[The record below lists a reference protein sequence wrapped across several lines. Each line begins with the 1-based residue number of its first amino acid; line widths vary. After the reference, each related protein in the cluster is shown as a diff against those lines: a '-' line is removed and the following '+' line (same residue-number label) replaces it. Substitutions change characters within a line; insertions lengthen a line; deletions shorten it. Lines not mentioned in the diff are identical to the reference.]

1 MMSLR
6 LAHHPRIAKLI
17 IAISTCCVFLLFRL
31 PLYRGFS
38 YGDDALLVRDALH
51 PPGPSSLVHQF
62 LTVGGGK
69 WRPVSTPILLS
80 MARLYKY
87 DLVPFQV
94 LSMLMLLAIGFLIGV
109 LVWRSTS
116 NLPSGIFCAALSVSS
131 PFTWLFQ
138 SWMYGV
144 MEALALLLTTMSLFL
159 FVHMIKDH
167 RISARRFNMAAF
179 TLFLATLTHE
189 RYLIVVF
196 ALWMLFVWQPISGS
210 RLNKL
215 SRTLI
220 LIPLFHVV
228 TKGILLG
235 ISPIASGGETTNK
248 LGLNFSF
255 LTNFFKG
262 LTGVFGGL
270 SGSGYYYSEGT
281 FADAANSKSVNG
293 LLPLT
298 VAITILIGIL
308 VSIFLKSRAASLG
321 KSRRAKLTLSP
332 ELILCWVGLSLLVP
346 GALVPERFEGR
357 WILGPQVF
365 LIARLTVLF
374 SKLVLNRSMR
384 YALALFFSGAM
395 LLTNLTYKKHSDQYF
410 VMRAQVDNSLS
421 QLNALRTREPW
432 VVIVHQKDPIA
443 PTSWQFAYGS
453 VFSQLR
459 NPPYK
464 FGFSS
469 NPNCPVFR
477 KKMTCYIIEI
487 DGIVPTTRVYESE

>member
-1 MMSLR
+1 MMSIQ
-6 LAHHPRIAKLI
+6 LAHHPRFAKLI
-17 IAISTCCVFLLFRL
+17 IATSTCCVFLLFRL

-51 PPGPSSLVHQF
+51 PPGPSSLFHQF
-62 LTVGGGK
+62 FTVGGGK

-80 MARLYKY
+80 MARFYKH
-87 DLVPFQV
+87 DMVPFQI
-94 LSMLMLLAIGFLIGV
+94 LSMLMLLAIGYLIGI
-109 LVWRSTS
+109 LVWRLTS
-116 NLPSGIFCAALSVSS
+116 NLSAGIFCAALSVSS

-159 FVHMIKDH
+159 FVHMIKDD
-167 RISARRFNMAAF
+167 RISARRFNLAAF

-196 ALWMLFVWQPISGS
+196 TLWMLFVWQPISGS
-210 RLNKL
+210 RLSKM
-215 SRTLI
+215 SRTLL

-228 TKGILLG
+228 TKGLLLD
-235 ISPIASGGETTNK
+235 ISPITSGGETANK
-248 LGLNFSF
+248 LGLNLSL

-270 SGSGYYYSEGT
+270 SGSGYYYSVGT
-281 FADAANSKSVNG
+281 FADAANSKNING

-298 VAITILIGIL
+298 IATAISIGIL
-308 VSIFLKSRAASLG
+308 VSILLKRQTSSLG
-321 KSRRAKLTLSP
+321 NRRRVKLTLSP
-332 ELILCWVGLSLLVP
+332 ELILCCVGLSLLVP

-357 WILGPQVF
+357 WIFGPQVF
-365 LIARLTVLF
+365 LIAGLAVLF
-374 SKLVLNRSMR
+374 SKMVTQRPIR
-384 YALALFFSGAM
+384 YAFTIFFFCAM
-395 LLTNLTYKKHSDQYF
+395 LFTNLTYKKNSDQYF
-410 VMRAQVDNSLS
+410 VMRTQVDHSLS
-421 QLNALRTREPW
+421 QLNALRTKEPW
-432 VVIVHQKDPIA
+432 VVIVHQKDSNA

-453 VFSQLR
+453 TFSQLR
-459 NPPYK
+459 NPPYR

-477 KKMTCYIIEI
+477 KKMTCYVVEI
-487 DGIVPTTRVYESE
+487 DGIVPTTKVYESK